1 MDQVKKLFR
10 AFLWIGLICL
20 AHSDE
25 IFDSENDQTENSR
38 ITNLSI
44 DIPSQEN
51 EKHFDFENNF
61 PDNFTV
67 NYNKYG
73 DEFNIG
79 FIKINESDPAYPIT
93 NSNVYVIDK
102 KTGKPVVHRLQAN
115 KEVRENLQFKILYL

>member
-1 MDQVKKLFR
+1 MNLAKKLFR
-10 AFLWIGLICL
+10 AFLWIGLLCAAYSL
-20 AHSDE
+20 D
-25 IFDSENDQTENSR
+25 IFESEDNQVENSR

-51 EKHFDFENNF
+51 EKQFDYENVF

-73 DEFNIG
+73 DEFKIE
-79 FIKINESDPAYPIT
+79 FVKINESDPAYPIP

-115 KEVRENLQFKILYL
+115 KEVRMEFF